1 MHSEVDIAPPM
12 VPNLNTEH
20 HSTAA
25 GVRNKPL
32 QLCLICFEAQVGTSS
47 PMTHKLSYQIL
58 VDTPFII
65 YHPLGTR
72 KRRTAQDAIEVGVES
87 TCEKSKLLGV
97 CVARRGLSCRGEG
110 YAFHSLRSAGSV
122 DSVPPSDI

>member
-47 PMTHKLSYQIL
+47 HVTHIRYL
-58 VDTPFII
+58 DTPFII